1 MTESTAP
8 PPAHGHD
15 PHTGGSSARSSTSAV
30 KETRLT
36 NLKTNTAYL
45 ALGNK
50 AATKPGSVATRS
62 VLTTF
67 RYVFRYMIR
76 RMFRVAKYAAIGG
89 AIALVGT
96 GVLGAL
102 GTGIAWFAAPS
113 MGMGIG
119 MGISWAIVKF
129 TWRHRPERF
138 RGGWWSEMAERA
150 FEGRDPNKDE
160 EADSEAAD
168 AAVQQKIENKRL
180 RQDVWARAETM

>member
-1 MTESTAP
+1 MADSSAP
-8 PPAHGHD
+8 PHGHGVPHAGGSGAHG
-15 PHTGGSSARSSTSAV
+15 PGVPAA
-30 KETRLT
+30 KETRLA

-50 AATKPGSVATRS
+50 AASKPGSVATRS

-67 RYVFRYMIR
+67 RYVLRYMLR

-119 MGISWAIVKF
+119 MGITWAIIKF

-150 FEGRDPNKDE
+150 FEGRDPAKDE
-160 EADSEAAD
+160 QADSEAVEK
-168 AAVQQKIENKRL
+168 AV
-180 RQDVWARAETM
+180 